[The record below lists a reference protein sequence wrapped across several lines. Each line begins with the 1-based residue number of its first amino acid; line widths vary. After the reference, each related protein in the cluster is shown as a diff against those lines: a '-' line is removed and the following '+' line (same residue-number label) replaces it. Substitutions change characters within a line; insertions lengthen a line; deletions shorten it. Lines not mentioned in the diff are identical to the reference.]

1 MIFPEPEAL
10 APPILKLDD
19 IQLSFGGTPLLDG
32 AGLQVEPGDRICLV
46 GRNGSGKSTLL
57 KIAAG
62 QIDLMA
68 VLGLQPGAS
77 TSTIVGAVLDIGL
90 KKLIEPGKDRVI
102 DKLPSVIRG
111 PVKPVLDKFV
121 DTVTTSASG
130 AVSGLVK

>member
-1 MIFPEPEAL
+1 M
-10 APPILKLDD
+10 
-19 IQLSFGGTPLLDG
+19 
-32 AGLQVEPGDRICLV
+32 
-46 GRNGSGKSTLL
+46 
-57 KIAAG
+57 IAAG

-77 TSTIVGAVLDIGL
+77 TSAIVGAVLDIGL